1 MWLGLCKPL
10 FFVEQRMLAYD
21 HKDCTRLTTKIGQL
35 EHKKVLAKPQNVLG
49 LNRAQKLD

>member
-21 HKDCTRLTTKIGQL
+21 HKDCTRLTTKIG
-35 EHKKVLAKPQNVLG
+35 LA
-49 LNRAQKLD
+49 RAQESTSETTKCTRS